1 MKIKLFHLISLV
13 ILGGCILNGCSRF
26 SGYEEASNGLYYKFH
41 VHKDG
46 LKPVVGQVATINL
59 TYSLGDS
66 LMFNSK
72 QLNEPMNLVLSK
84 PEYQGDVNDAI
95 MMMSLGDSASFLTRA
110 DSFFYKTMKY
120 NRLPKGL
127 EKDSK
132 VRIEV
137 GLKKIQTE
145 EDIKK
150 QTEEWENSL
159 KDNEALTIEA
169 FIKNSGAAYDS
180 TAEGLYILESV
191 KGTGPTILP
200 GNIVTIDFAIHTVLG
215 KKLYSTWEA
224 KKPFTLEY
232 GKKFDT
238 EGFNIAL
245 KRMAKG
251 AKARLIIPSN
261 LAFGKEGRPGFIR
274 PYEPLLY
281 DVEVLNI
288 QTKADIEKEKLAAI
302 EAKKVIETNKIND
315 YVKAKGITA
324 QPSANGLYVVET
336 KKGNG
341 PVVVSGKKVL
351 VHYSGFLLDGT
362 KFDSSLDRGQP
373 FEFVVGK
380 GNVIKGWDEGIKLL
394 KVGSKAKLIIP
405 SKLAYGEAGSG
416 DKIPPFSPLVFDI
429 EVLGIE

>member
-1 MKIKLFHLISLV
+1 MKIKFYHLISLV

-41 VHKDG
+41 RHSDG
-46 LKPVVGQVATINL
+46 TKPVVSQVATINL

-72 QLNEPMNLVLSK
+72 QLNEPMNLVISK
-84 PEYQGDVNDAI
+84 PEYKGDVNDAI
-95 MMMSLGDSASFLTRA
+95 MMMSMGDSASFLTRA

-120 NRLPKGL
+120 NRLPKGVD
-127 EKDSK
+127 EDSK
-132 VRIEV
+132 VRIEI
-137 GLKKIQTE
+137 GLRKIQTE
-145 EDIKK
+145 DDIKK

-159 KDNEALTIEA
+159 KENESVAIAE
-169 FIKNSGAAYDS
+169 FIKNSGIKYDS

-191 KGTGPTILP
+191 KGTGPSIQT
-200 GNIVTIDFAIHTVLG
+200 GSIVTLDFAIHTVLG

-224 KKPFTLEY
+224 KKPFTLEF

-245 KRMAKG
+245 SRMSKG
-251 AKARLIIPSN
+251 AKARIIVPSN

-281 DVEVLNI
+281 DVEVINI
-288 QTKADIEKEKLAAI
+288 QTKAEIEKEKLAAI
-302 EAKKVIETNKIND
+302 EAKKVAEASKISD
-315 YVKAKGITA
+315 YVKAKGISA
-324 QPSANGLYVVET
+324 QPMANGLYVVET

-341 PVVVSGKKVL
+341 PAVVSGKKVL
-351 VHYSGFLLDGT
+351 VHYSGFLLNGT

-394 KVGSKAKLIIP
+394 RVGSKAKLIIP
-405 SKLAYGEAGSG
+405 SKLAYGDAGSG
-416 DKIPPFSPLVFDI
+416 EKIPPFSPLVFDI